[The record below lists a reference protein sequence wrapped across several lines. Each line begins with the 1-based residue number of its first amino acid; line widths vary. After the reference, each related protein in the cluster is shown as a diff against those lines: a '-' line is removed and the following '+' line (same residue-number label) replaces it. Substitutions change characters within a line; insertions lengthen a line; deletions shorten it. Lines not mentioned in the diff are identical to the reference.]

1 MSLITQCPACST
13 LFKVVPD
20 QLRISDGWVRCGQ
33 CDEVFDANANIRSD
47 VAVTD
52 APQHAQASHNTPTL
66 AAPAADAVDISV
78 DIEEVAPATFTESEP
93 QDDAPLA
100 DVSEHVDPFLSKSP
114 KELSDFS
121 AAVSAAS
128 LKDELRTDAQ
138 ASDGTPERRYMQMF
152 APEAEAQADPKLSFM
167 KPVRAPSVW
176 TRRGVRS
183 MLALCSILF
192 TIAVVLQV
200 VVHERNRL
208 AVQYPELRSEL
219 TALCAAVGLE
229 IEPLRQIESVVI
241 DSSAF
246 SKVRNEVYKLSFTLR
261 NTSATALATPAM
273 ELTLTDMQDQV
284 LMRKVLNPADFATI
298 PTVMNAGVEVGA
310 TLPVSVRTPVPVE
323 RVSGYRLLAFY
334 P

>member
-20 QLRISDGWVRCGQ
+20 QLRMSDGWVRCGQ
-33 CDEVFDANANIRSD
+33 CDEVFDANANIRAD
-47 VAVTD
+47 VAVAD
-52 APQHAQASHNTPTL
+52 APLQVPASQSVAFPGG
-66 AAPAADAVDISV
+66 DAVDISV
-78 DIEEVAPATFTESEP
+78 DVEGVAPVAVMESGSLDDVP
-93 QDDAPLA
+93 HADAPT
-100 DVSEHVDPFLSKSP
+100 HVDPFLNKSP

-128 LKDELRTDAQ
+128 LNDELLTDAN
-138 ASDGTPERRYMQMF
+138 ASDGTSERRYMQMF

-167 KPVRAPSVW
+167 KPVRAPSMW
-176 TRRGVRS
+176 TRRGVRVA
-183 MLALCSILF
+183 LALCCTLLAML
-192 TIAVVLQV
+192 TALQV

-208 AVQYPELRSEL
+208 AVQYPEFRSEL
-219 TALCAAVGLE
+219 AGLCTALGLE

-246 SKVRNEVYKLSFTLR
+246 SKMRNEVYKLSFTLR

-284 LMRKVLNPADFATI
+284 LMRKVLTPADFATV
-298 PTVMNAGVEVGA
+298 PAVMNAGVEVNA
-310 TLPVSVRTPVPVE
+310 SLPLSVRTPVSVE